1 MLKCF
6 RLKLRFHQ
14 IAEGSLKFKLLLLLD
29 KRSSHFQK
37 KEGAGQIVGW
47 AQTVLEPLFQ
57 DLWQPSTRNRHQN
70 ILDKLDDG
78 VNTFIQSEDRKLTF
92 RPMGALLAKRPQVW
106 SAFKHGPQIKPFE
119 ITLVTP
125 RRE

>member
-1 MLKCF
+1 M
-6 RLKLRFHQ
+6 
-14 IAEGSLKFKLLLLLD
+14 
-29 KRSSHFQK
+29 
-37 KEGAGQIVGW
+37 GW

-70 ILDKLDDG
+70 ILDELDDG

-92 RPMGALLAKRPQVW
+92 RPMGALYAKRPQVW